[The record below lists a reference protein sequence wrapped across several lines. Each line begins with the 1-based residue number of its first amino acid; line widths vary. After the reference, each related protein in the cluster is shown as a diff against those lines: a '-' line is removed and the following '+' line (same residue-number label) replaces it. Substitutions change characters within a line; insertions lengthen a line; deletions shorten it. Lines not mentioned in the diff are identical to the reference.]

1 MGVGNP
7 MGIPFPWESHGNGN
21 SDTAHDG
28 NGNGNKA
35 NGNGNSI
42 YFTRVKIPPA
52 GEAPYFTGI
61 QPSVSA
67 QQYALTELNLTLDGL
82 YSELKSVKIK

>member
-21 SDTAHDG
+21 SHTAHDW

-42 YFTRVKIPPA
+42 YFMRVKIPKIIVMHQISRLNCSRQV
-52 GEAPYFTGI
+52 ERIYIIQIHLFIYAP
-61 QPSVSA
+61 
-67 QQYALTELNLTLDGL
+67 
-82 YSELKSVKIK
+82 

>member
-7 MGIPFPWESHGNGN
+7 MGIPFRWESHGYRN
-21 SDTAHDG
+21 SHTAHDG

-42 YFTRVKIPPA
+42 YYTRIKIP
-52 GEAPYFTGI
+52 
-61 QPSVSA
+61 
-67 QQYALTELNLTLDGL
+67 
-82 YSELKSVKIK
+82 KIIVMR